1 MSSDPSDSAYDL
13 APVPRQRP
21 TNTPPPIPTPVQL
34 TYQRVEPLTPRPSA
48 EPEQTHKLSAS
59 EHLFYWLR
67 RLGSAAIILLGA
79 LWLFFVIRRDPG
91 IWSMMI
97 GCGVIGVGFVLLIFS
112 GPSDAEK
119 RGYHFRLSPAF
130 LKPPQFGVPPIRS

>member
-21 TNTPPPIPTPVQL
+21 RNTPPPIPKPVQL
-34 TYQRVEPLTPRPSA
+34 TYHRIEPSKPPPTS
-48 EPEQTHKLSAS
+48 EPKQIHKLSPS

-67 RLGSAAIILLGA
+67 RLGSAVIILLGA
-79 LWLFFVIRRDPG
+79 AWLFFVVRPDPG

-97 GCGVIGVGFVLLIFS
+97 GCAVIGLGFVLFIFS
-112 GPSDAEK
+112 GPSSAEK
-119 RGYHFRLSPAF
+119 RGYHF
-130 LKPPQFGVPPIRS
+130 